1 MISVN
6 IQSSIRIEGSKTLYF
21 DPIKINE
28 GNADIILITHTHY
41 DHFEK
46 ESILNIKN
54 DSTIIIG
61 PSDIKDKCLAMG
73 FDEKNIIIMNPNEQ
87 ATIDG
92 IEIKTVPA
100 YNISKQFHKKE
111 YNWLGYIVKMDEVSY
126 YIAGDTDVLD
136 ENKNIKVDV
145 AFVPIGGLY
154 TMNWEEACNY
164 INEIKP
170 KKVVPIHYGMVVG
183 SREEFIKFKDSVKD
197 VEVLELLK

>member
-61 PSDIKDKCLAMG
+61 PSDIKYKCLAMG

-154 TMNWEEACNY
+154 TMDWKEACNY

-183 SREEFIKFKDSVKD
+183 SREDFIKFKDSVKD

>member
-6 IQSSIRIEGSKTLYF
+6 IQSSIKIEDSKTLYF
-21 DPIKINE
+21 DPIKVNE

-61 PSDIKDKCLAMG
+61 PSDIKDKCLDMG

-92 IEIKTVPA
+92 IEINTVPA
-100 YNISKQFHKKE
+100 YNINKQFHKKE
-111 YNWLGYIVKMDEVSY
+111 YNWLGYIVKMNGISY
-126 YIAGDTDVLD
+126 YIAGDTDVLE
-136 ENKNIKVDV
+136 ENKNIKVDI

-154 TMNWEEACNY
+154 TMDWEEACNY

-183 SREEFIKFKDSVKD
+183 SREDFIKFKDNIKD
-197 VEVLELLK
+197 VEVIELLK